1 MYDLILRGGTVVDG
15 TRSRPYAAD
24 VCIRDGRIA
33 RIAPD
38 EGEEA
43 REVVDVSGLTVAP
56 GFIDIHSHSDACPL
70 LSFQPES
77 KLFQGITTEIT
88 GNCGTS
94 ILPSLPENSRE
105 IVQYF
110 FDDTSMFSQVVL
122 NEKDRSLDGL
132 YGVEEYARAVAA
144 HGCTANYG
152 QLVGHGTLRGAVMGF
167 VDRDPGPEEMER
179 LKDLLER
186 ELRAGAF
193 GMSLGLIY
201 PPSAFCKREELVELA
216 KVLKKYDALLTVH
229 MRNEGPRI
237 FQAVDEM
244 LDITRRSGVHL
255 QISHLKLM
263 GRPQWGRSRE
273 LLDKLA
279 AARREG
285 LNVTCDQYPY
295 TATSTS
301 MTALVPKWA
310 HDGGRAALL
319 ERLRDPSR
327 QLKAEIAAEME
338 DRGGAD
344 RVMIAGT
351 HGCRPEWEGRTVA
364 ELAEELK
371 LSPAD
376 TVVHALDCCGGRV
389 ACIYFSIDEGDM
401 LNIMK
406 DMDIAVG
413 SDGYGLS
420 FDRSITITDPHPR
433 SFGTFPRFLRLV
445 REHQLMPL
453 EDAVYKLTGLPA
465 DILGLRDRGTLGGGN
480 AVIAP
485 IMLPIMA
492 SLGVTPTV
500 VATLFKVAGE
510 IGLILGP
517 LTGVTLITM
526 EVTGLSYGELMI
538 QAAIPFAVFW
548 LAGAWVGANRA
559 QKRTF
564 GKEGYALGEDVQ
576 HLDQVVITPRQ
587 KRTTVAF
594 LISFVLLVGYGIA
607 TKQGTNYALMVM
619 IVLAAVV
626 AIFGGIEIDRSVD
639 CITKGVASQAN
650 MFLIFVSIDVL
661 LNLVTLGGGFD
672 ALSNLLGGL
681 AGNSPTAVMLVA
693 SVVGGF
699 GIEAAAVAEIQ
710 IITDMFGGLATQVGL
725 PMGCFAVSILAATR
739 LTGSAYP
746 TTNFA
751 GQLGTAQ
758 CSNTKE
764 ALQACWISVAFACVF
779 VVAYSFIGPL
789 ILG

>member
-15 TRSRPYAAD
+15 KRSQPYAAD
-24 VCIRDGRIA
+24 ICIREGRIA
-33 RIAPD
+33 RIAP
-38 EGEEA
+38 EGGEEA
-43 REVVDVSGLTVAP
+43 REVVDVSGLAVAP
-56 GFIDIHSHSDACPL
+56 GFIDIHTHSDACPL
-70 LSFQPES
+70 VDYEPES
-77 KLFQGITTEIT
+77 KLHQGITTEIT

-301 MTALVPKWA
+301 MTALWPKWA
-310 HDGGRAALL
+310 HDGGVSALVARVKAPDQ
-319 ERLRDPSR
+319 RLKD
-327 QLKAEIAAEME
+327 ETAAEME
-338 DRGGAD
+338 DRGGPAH
-344 RVMIAGT
+344 VMVSGT
-351 HGCRPEWEGRTVA
+351 HGYHPEWEGRTVA
-364 ELAEELK
+364 ELAEELG
-371 LSPAD
+371 LSPVD
-376 TVVHALDCCGGRV
+376 TVMHVLSACEGSV
-389 ACIYFSIDEGDM
+389 ACIYFCINEDDM
-401 LNIMK
+401 LNIMR
-406 DMDIAVG
+406 DMRIALG
-413 SDGYGLS
+413 SDGYGFS
-420 FDRSITITDPHPR
+420 YDRSITRTNPHPR

-465 DILGLRDRGTLGGGN
+465 DILGLRDRGTLAEGRIADITVFDAERVRDTSEFTDSVRKPEGICHVLVGGEFALRQGRSAGGRKG
-480 AVIAP
+480 AVIRRE
-485 IMLPIMA
+485 
-492 SLGVTPTV
+492 SG
-500 VATLFKVAGE
+500 
-510 IGLILGP
+510 GP
-517 LTGVTLITM
+517 V
-526 EVTGLSYGELMI
+526 
-538 QAAIPFAVFW
+538 
-548 LAGAWVGANRA
+548 
-559 QKRTF
+559 
-564 GKEGYALGEDVQ
+564 
-576 HLDQVVITPRQ
+576 
-587 KRTTVAF
+587 
-594 LISFVLLVGYGIA
+594 
-607 TKQGTNYALMVM
+607 
-619 IVLAAVV
+619 
-626 AIFGGIEIDRSVD
+626 
-639 CITKGVASQAN
+639 
-650 MFLIFVSIDVL
+650 
-661 LNLVTLGGGFD
+661 
-672 ALSNLLGGL
+672 
-681 AGNSPTAVMLVA
+681 
-693 SVVGGF
+693 
-699 GIEAAAVAEIQ
+699 
-710 IITDMFGGLATQVGL
+710 
-725 PMGCFAVSILAATR
+725 
-739 LTGSAYP
+739 
-746 TTNFA
+746 
-751 GQLGTAQ
+751 
-758 CSNTKE
+758 
-764 ALQACWISVAFACVF
+764 
-779 VVAYSFIGPL
+779 
-789 ILG
+789 